1 MQHASARRCWV
12 SAAMPEKGK
21 ELMRAFRIMWA
32 AALASALTFSATA
45 TAQNLATTSEIEAI
59 AQEAYLY
66 GLPMAMM
73 YNIMNEYAID
83 ESSAQ
88 FKAPFNTIA
97 NVPKVYT
104 PADTTIVTPNSDTPY
119 SFLWMDLRAE
129 PMVLCVP
136 EIEEGRYYSVM
147 LTSLYT
153 FNFGYIG
160 TRATGNG
167 AGCYGVVGPTWT
179 GNTPDGLLQ
188 VFTSET
194 EFALATYR
202 TQLFDAADIDNVKAI
217 QAGYQAQ
224 PLSIF
229 LGNPKAKPTA
239 AVRWP
244 EINKAMVKADLFNYL
259 AFLLQFAPPIG
270 PAAIEVP
277 MRDRFAMIGIR
288 PGKSFPATAL
298 SSADK
303 AAIASAAKP
312 AEAAIRE
319 KLETVGTPVE
329 GWSLVTSGIGDR
341 EVYNGDWLLRA
352 AVSTGGILANDPA
365 EAIYAITRQDKDNQ
379 PLDGASSKY
388 TLTFPEGG
396 LPPVNAFWSVTM
408 YDGKTQLL
416 ITNPIN
422 RYLINSPMLP
432 ELKTNED
439 GSLTIFI
446 QKDEPTEPEQK
457 TNWLPAP
464 DGPIYMVLRLYSP
477 KEDVLEGKWAPP
489 GIQRVE

>member
-1 MQHASARRCWV
+1 MRTIKIMGAVALFSA
-12 SAAMPEKGK
+12 
-21 ELMRAFRIMWA
+21 I
-32 AALASALTFSATA
+32 TFSAT
-45 TAQNLATTSEIEAI
+45 TTSQTQATTADIEAI

-73 YNIMNEYAID
+73 YNIMNEYAIN

-88 FKAPFNTIA
+88 FKATFNTIA
-97 NVPKVYT
+97 NAPKVYT
-104 PADTTIVTPNSDTPY
+104 PADTAIVTPNSDTPY

-136 EIEEGRYYSVM
+136 EIEQGRYYSIM

-167 AGCYGVVGPTWT
+167 AGCYGVVGPTWA
-179 GNTPDGLLQ
+179 GNMPPELQ
-188 VFTSET
+188 AVFTSET

-202 TQLFDAADIDNVKAI
+202 TQLFNAADINNVKAI
-217 QAGYQAQ
+217 QAKYEAK
-224 PLSIF
+224 PLSVF
-229 LGNPKAKPTA
+229 LGSPKAKPTA
-239 AVRWP
+239 AVNWP
-244 EINKAMVKADLFNYL
+244 AIDSTMARADLFNYL
-259 AFLLQFAPPIG
+259 AFMLQFAPPIG
-270 PAAIEVP
+270 PAAVEVP
-277 MRDRFAMIGIR
+277 LRERFAVIGIR
-288 PGKSFPATAL
+288 PGRTFPSVAL
-298 SSADK
+298 TDADK

-312 AEAAIRE
+312 AEAAIKE
-319 KLETVGTPVE
+319 KLETVGTPIE
-329 GWSLVTSGIGDR
+329 GWSLITSGIGDR
-341 EVYNGDWLLRA
+341 EIYNGDWLLRA
-352 AVSTGGILANDPA
+352 TVATGGILANDPA

-396 LPPVNAFWSVTM
+396 LPPVHAFWSITV

-416 ITNPIN
+416 IENPIN

-432 ELKTNED
+432 ELMTNPD
-439 GSLTIFI
+439 GSLTLYI
-446 QKDEPTEPEQK
+446 QKDEPTESEQK
-457 TNWLPAP
+457 ANWLPAP
-464 DGPIYMVLRLYSP
+464 NGPIYMVMRLYSP
-477 KEDVLEGKWAPP
+477 KEEVLEGKWAPP